1 MNEYD
6 LIANHFA
13 DTLQS
18 VAEQVDSLAPAIEA
32 TGSLMAETLLRDGKL
47 ILCGL
52 GPDAAAAQLLA
63 TYLISRF
70 ELERP
75 ALPAIN
81 LAQGSSTTTG
91 VIGASG
97 ANDLFSRQI
106 KALGRPEDT
115 LVCIAS
121 QQSHTA
127 LLRAIQTA
135 HEIDMNVVILCNHE
149 LSDLSSLMSGNDASI
164 TIYGDRVSTI
174 FELQVMCIHRL
185 IELIEHSLFF
195 NSMDENL

>member
-1 MNEYD
+1 MNPYD
-6 LIANHFA
+6 LISSHFA

-18 VAEQVDSLAPAIEA
+18 VAEQVDSLAPSIEA
-32 TGSLMAETLLRDGKL
+32 AAALLANTLLNDGKI

-81 LAQGSSTTTG
+81 LAQGSSTTTA
-91 VIGASG
+91 VIGVSG
-97 ANDLFSRQI
+97 TNDLFARQI
-106 KALGRPEDT
+106 KALGRSGDV
-115 LVCIAS
+115 LVCIGS
-121 QQSHTA
+121 QQAHTA

-135 HEIDMNVVILCNHE
+135 HEIDMDVVILCNQE
-149 LSDLSSLMSGNDASI
+149 LSDLSSLISGEDVSVAIHGARAS
-164 TIYGDRVSTI
+164 TV
-174 FELQVMCIHRL
+174 FELQIMCIHRL
-185 IELIEHSLFF
+185 IELIEQSLFF
-195 NSMDENL
+195 NNMEEPL

>member
-1 MNEYD
+1 MTQYD

-18 VAEQVDSLAPAIEA
+18 VAEQVDSLAPSIET
-32 TGSLMAETLLRDGKL
+32 TGALMAETLLRDGKL

-63 TYLISRF
+63 TYLVSRF

-75 ALPAIN
+75 ALPAVN
-81 LAQGSSTTTG
+81 LVQGSSTTTG
-91 VIGASG
+91 VIGANG
-97 ANDLFSRQI
+97 VNDLFSRQI

-115 LVCIAS
+115 LVCFAS

-135 HEIDMNVVILCNHE
+135 HDIDMSVVILCNHAHTD
-149 LSDLSSLMSGNDASI
+149 LISLISDTDASI
-164 TIYGDRVSTI
+164 TIHGERSSTV

-185 IELIEHSLFF
+185 IELIEHTLFF
-195 NSMDENL
+195 NSMDENS

>member
-70 ELERP
+70 
-75 ALPAIN
+75 
-81 LAQGSSTTTG
+81 
-91 VIGASG
+91 
-97 ANDLFSRQI
+97 
-106 KALGRPEDT
+106 
-115 LVCIAS
+115 
-121 QQSHTA
+121 
-127 LLRAIQTA
+127 
-135 HEIDMNVVILCNHE
+135 
-149 LSDLSSLMSGNDASI
+149 
-164 TIYGDRVSTI
+164 
-174 FELQVMCIHRL
+174 
-185 IELIEHSLFF
+185 
-195 NSMDENL
+195 